1 MLELL
6 KADKLAAFKAK
17 DKVKTLLLSTLIGDL
32 EKISK
37 DKGNNVV
44 DNTRVINLIGK
55 FVKGANEVLKYAEAG
70 TAQYEKAKAEIE
82 ILSAYLPKVLT
93 REETKAAITN
103 AMVAIVVEANMKNIM
118 KYLKEEYGNRLD
130 GKLASGMIK
139 EALGG

>member
-6 KADKLAAFKAK
+6 KADKLAAFKSK

-37 DKGNNVV
+37 DKCNNVV
-44 DNTRVINLIGK
+44 DSTRVTNLIVK
-55 FVKGANEVLKYAEAG
+55 FVKGANEVLTYAEAG

-82 ILSAYLPKVLT
+82 ILSAYLPKALSREDT
-93 REETKAAITN
+93 R
-103 AMVAIVVEANMKNIM
+103 VAIFDTVATLGSDATMGNIM
-118 KYLKEEYGNRLD
+118 KLLKEKHGNKLD

>member
-55 FVKGANEVLKYAEAG
+55 FVKGANEVLTYAEAG